1 MQRSVGDLFDP
12 VDNPLKVV
20 HGELLVLVVPIV
32 VRRTSSAGPVAGD
45 GRHAEDQTLN
55 RLVPLGN
62 VPVRT

>member
-12 VDNPLKVV
+12 VDNPLKAV
-20 HGELLVLVVPIV
+20 HGELLLLVVPFV
-32 VRRTSSAGPVAGD
+32 LRRPSPAGPVAGD
-45 GRHAEDQTLN
+45 GRHEEDHTLN